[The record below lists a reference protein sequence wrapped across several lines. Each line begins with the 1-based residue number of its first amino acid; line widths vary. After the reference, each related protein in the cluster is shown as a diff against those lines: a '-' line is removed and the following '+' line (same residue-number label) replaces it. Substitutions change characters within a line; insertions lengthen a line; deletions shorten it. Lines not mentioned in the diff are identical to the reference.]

1 MKNIKAFTMPKWG
14 IEMQEGTISEW
25 VVKEG
30 QSFKKGEIIALI
42 ETDKISNEVE
52 AEFDGVLRKIVTPS
66 GQTEPVGA
74 LLGVFGDTD
83 VPDDEIDTFAQS
95 FEAADTGTAV
105 GRNSDTAAPA
115 PAETPSPQAPEPA
128 PPAISDTS
136 FDNLNISPK
145 ARELAIELQLSLIHI

>member
-52 AEFDGVLRKIVTPS
+52 AEFDGVLRKIC
-66 GQTEPVGA
+66 
-74 LLGVFGDTD
+74 LLYT
-83 VPDDEIDTFAQS
+83 S
-95 FEAADTGTAV
+95 
-105 GRNSDTAAPA
+105 
-115 PAETPSPQAPEPA
+115 PSPRDKTVSRMPSSA
-128 PPAISDTS
+128 
-136 FDNLNISPK
+136 
-145 ARELAIELQLSLIHI
+145 

>member
-83 VPDDEIDTFAQS
+83 VPDDEIETFAQS
-95 FEAADTGTAV
+95 F
-105 GRNSDTAAPA
+105 
-115 PAETPSPQAPEPA
+115 
-128 PPAISDTS
+128 
-136 FDNLNISPK
+136 
-145 ARELAIELQLSLIHI
+145 